1 MKEELMIFYIRL
13 FYNNY
18 QKLFNVFN
26 ISQYCAIEGMMNSYR
41 RMMKYINR
49 KYPKGHPFGNNP
61 FDGVNIMF
69 MYLMFVVPDFLHND
83 EIMEDFLQR
92 KLVCKNKNG
101 YVFLKEFNEA
111 YSELEI
117 FTYLF
122 LGIFI
127 ESDLHNTFVKLEY
140 ESSGNNNKKFEYSF
154 CFIDFK
160 INIEV
165 KTLTCAPEYNDNIN
179 LFNIKH
185 GDKFYKKY
193 FPHNEVS
200 IPKDYL
206 LNGVELKSNYRQICN
221 NIVKIRKK
229 CSENTNEINIGFIM
243 INYGTSREEY
253 ISYLLNPYYG
263 YLHKEGIGDIDAICL
278 FSMCTATDLLMRNIL
293 ENEHILTYANPN
305 KNIGL
310 LLKLLR
316 LDNYIIDS
324 KYDYCRNDEYGLYQ
338 GIVYNKQVT
347 IQPAYLDEE
356 IDWSE
361 LDKLKKYDEILE
373 QLKRYE

>member
-1 MKEELMIFYIRL
+1 M
-13 FYNNY
+13 
-18 QKLFNVFN
+18 
-26 ISQYCAIEGMMNSYR
+26 
-41 RMMKYINR
+41 
-49 KYPKGHPFGNNP
+49 
-61 FDGVNIMF
+61 
-69 MYLMFVVPDFLHND
+69 
-83 EIMEDFLQR
+83 
-92 KLVCKNKNG
+92 
-101 YVFLKEFNEA
+101 
-111 YSELEI
+111 
-117 FTYLF
+117 
-122 LGIFI
+122 
-127 ESDLHNTFVKLEY
+127 
-140 ESSGNNNKKFEYSF
+140 
-154 CFIDFK
+154 
-160 INIEV
+160 
-165 KTLTCAPEYNDNIN
+165 
-179 LFNIKH
+179 
-185 GDKFYKKY
+185 
-193 FPHNEVS
+193 S